1 MIAPEEEHGFQSDA
15 KILMRSIWVQ
25 VLLGLA
31 AAIAAAALPAHAQ
44 TTAGTSGNV
53 PKQVHLVLD
62 GKTLVASNVRLNRF
76 DELDLGA
83 SEQIR
88 EQRVGEAVAVVITNK
103 RIIAYGVLSGW
114 RPVDREPN
122 EKIQSISAEDFAGLV
137 VTDERMLNFNGETGV
152 WAVQKRRVSR

>member
-1 MIAPEEEHGFQSDA
+1 MNVSEEEHGFQSDA

-44 TTAGTSGNV
+44 STAGNV
-53 PKQVHLVLD
+53 PKQVHLVVD